1 MRGLIL
7 SYRTVYVKY
16 LENEMNERIKELAAQ
31 VEKYISTT
39 NFEGMPEDEMTYDEI
54 FQKKF
59 AELIVR
65 ELVSKLEVEGSDFY
79 YNKNNN
85 CGVITVKYFVSGD
98 SNQMCGEEV
107 QAEFHNGVRGTGRY
121 RLNEKFVEHLMKQHF
136 GVES

>member
-1 MRGLIL
+1 M
-7 SYRTVYVKY
+7 
-16 LENEMNERIKELAAQ
+16 MNERIQELAKQADPD
-31 VEKYISTT
+31 YT
-39 NFEGMPEDEMTYDEI
+39 GLYDDDMGHALVGEEAI
-54 FQKKF
+54 KKF

-65 ELVSKLEVEGSDFY
+65 ELVSQLEVEGSDFY

-121 RLNEKFVEHLMKQHF
+121 RLNEKFVEHLMKQNF
-136 GVES
+136 GVKE